1 MTFKTCKMRLMSL
14 ERNRRYDMDKLK
26 ITNTKKISGAIPIPR
41 ENIYTEKFIKAS
53 KEADENIRINK
64 INNARAYAEAKNY
77 FVV

>member
-1 MTFKTCKMRLMSL
+1 MD
-14 ERNRRYDMDKLK
+14 NIDKLK

-64 INNARAYAEAKNY
+64 INNARAYVEANNY